1 VSNSRDARWISL
13 IVLCIGMLMIVLDGT
28 VVNVALPSIQ
38 SNLGFSQADLAWVVN
53 AYLISFGGLLLLAGR
68 LGDLIGTKRVFM
80 AGLVLFTIASVL
92 CGLAWSQ
99 PVLIG
104 ARFIQGL
111 GGALA
116 SSVILAMIVT
126 MFTDPEERARAM
138 GIFSFTASA
147 GGSVGLLVGGTM
159 TQFLNWHWVF
169 LINVPIGVAT
179 FFIARKYL
187 QTNTGIGLAEG
198 ADAIGAALVTACLM
212 LAVYTVVEIPQNGLT
227 SMHTVLLAA
236 IALALF
242 VAFIVRQLTASKPLV
257 DLSVFKS
264 RNVTGS
270 NVLEMLIVAGLMGF
284 FFLDS
289 LYLRRVLGYGPV
301 ATGLAFLPITIG
313 IGAFSLGWSAQ
324 LCARFGALQIVFGGC
339 ALSALGL
346 AIFAFTPLDAAYFTR
361 LMPPML
367 LMGIGMGVSF
377 PPLMLFAMSDAT
389 PQNSGLISGVIQTT
403 GQVGGAF
410 GLAILATSA
419 AAVTQSALAAG
430 ATNLNALSAGYHF
443 TFGIATA
450 FLIVATLVAATVLKP
465 IAMSNEAPSEDF
477 VTA

>member
-1 VSNSRDARWISL
+1 MSNSRDARWISL

-116 SSVILAMIVT
+116 SSVVLAMIVT

-270 NVLEMLIVAGLMGF
+270 NV
-284 FFLDS
+284 
-289 LYLRRVLGYGPV
+289 
-301 ATGLAFLPITIG
+301 
-313 IGAFSLGWSAQ
+313 
-324 LCARFGALQIVFGGC
+324 
-339 ALSALGL
+339 
-346 AIFAFTPLDAAYFTR
+346 
-361 LMPPML
+361 
-367 LMGIGMGVSF
+367 
-377 PPLMLFAMSDAT
+377 
-389 PQNSGLISGVIQTT
+389 
-403 GQVGGAF
+403 
-410 GLAILATSA
+410 
-419 AAVTQSALAAG
+419 
-430 ATNLNALSAGYHF
+430 
-443 TFGIATA
+443 
-450 FLIVATLVAATVLKP
+450 
-465 IAMSNEAPSEDF
+465 
-477 VTA
+477 